1 MLPTRALL
9 VVATSVTLYSPAY
22 PQKIAKGLVGYWSL
36 DEGSGTEAKDKSPNG
51 LHGEVK
57 GAVWQDGKKGNG
69 LYFDG
74 NDSVEVANRPAL
86 EIRGDITIAAWV
98 KKDKPNEFKRWD
110 AIVSKT
116 PGKWDYELLTSK
128 AKSDEVAFFSPTGNP
143 KEVYSGRP
151 VPSGRWCHVAITRTG
166 DQVRLYLDGVLANTV
181 TMSGSFPVNGGPLQ
195 IGLDGAK
202 QVNGMIG
209 AIDEVYLFNRAL
221 TEAEIK
227 TLL

>member
-1 MLPTRALL
+1 MADEKNE
-9 VVATSVTLYSPAY
+9 TLEESKWWIDRGP
-22 PQKIAKGLVGYWSL
+22 
-36 DEGSGTEAKDKSPNG
+36 
-51 LHGEVK
+51 VK
-57 GAVWQDGKKGNG
+57 
-69 LYFDG
+69 
-74 NDSVEVANRPAL
+74 ER
-86 EIRGDITIAAWV
+86 E
-98 KKDKPNEFKRWD
+98 KPL
-110 AIVSKT
+110 APV
-116 PGKWDYELLTSK
+116 PGIIEKWDYELLTSK